1 MRGVCYE
8 VWEGVLEFLTT
19 LVQTQCG
26 QAVEVLAHMLH
37 KQWSP
42 IAGTIVI
49 STVKTADKELENEN
63 PFLIARV
70 PNIRIVNY
78 FLGRN

>member
-26 QAVEVLAHMLH
+26 QAVEVLAHVLH
-37 KQWSP
+37 KQWTS
-42 IAGTIVI
+42 IAGAKLI
-49 STVKTADKELENEN
+49 SKLYCKFRL
-63 PFLIARV
+63 
-70 PNIRIVNY
+70 
-78 FLGRN
+78 